1 MAQPSCIRAIQP
13 LQQPLGLRL
22 EPSPWTHTRP
32 HSWTHSS
39 DLLLDPLPDPLPAGT
54 HRPGPTPAGLMPYG
68 NHRDHYHGTHSPG
81 PHAGTLLGPTPG
93 PTSGPILGP
102 TTGPILEAHDPLP
115 APLPAIEP
123 PLQSQ
128 DQHLDP
134 LPNSPRTPSNSFPS
148 STLGL
153 LVSDI
158 LGLLWSNH
166 YMKLVRVS
174 QSHYHNH
181 PAGDQLKSQR
191 HDHSG

>member
-1 MAQPSCIRAIQP
+1 MGTETGTPSWTH
-13 LQQPLGLRL
+13 
-22 EPSPWTHTRP
+22 PWTHSRTYSHR
-32 HSWTHSS
+32 
-39 DLLLDPLPDPLPAGT
+39 
-54 HRPGPTPAGLMPYG
+54 HRPGPTT
-68 NHRDHYHGTHSPG
+68 GTHYRDPLPRDSCPGPFLGPGPTLGLTPVG
-81 PHAGTLLGPTPG
+81 PHARDPLPGVPGPSPG

-174 QSHYHNH
+174 QSHYHNL

>member
-1 MAQPSCIRAIQP
+1 MGTETGNP
-13 LQQPLGLRL
+13 
-22 EPSPWTHTRP
+22 
-32 HSWTHSS
+32 SWTH
-39 DLLLDPLPDPLPAGT
+39 PW
-54 HRPGPTPAGLMPYG
+54 
-68 NHRDHYHGTHSPG
+68 
-81 PHAGTLLGPTPG
+81 PTPG
-93 PTSGPILGP
+93 PTPTVRDPQPGSTTGTHYRDHYRDPLSRDSRPWDSRPGPTSGTLPGSPGPTLGPILGP
-102 TTGPILEAHDPLP
+102 TTGPILAAHDPLP

-174 QSHYHNH
+174 QSHFHNL
-181 PAGDQLKSQR
+181 PAGDQSKSQR

>member
-1 MAQPSCIRAIQP
+1 MGTETGTPSWTH
-13 LQQPLGLRL
+13 
-22 EPSPWTHTRP
+22 PWTH
-32 HSWTHSS
+32 SWTYSHR
-39 DLLLDPLPDPLPAGT
+39 
-54 HRPGPTPAGLMPYG
+54 HRPGPTTGTHYRDP
-68 NHRDHYHGTHSPG
+68 DHYRDP
-81 PHAGTLLGPTPG
+81 LLRDSHPWDSRPGPTPG
-93 PTSGPILGP
+93 TLPGSPGPTLGPTLGP

-174 QSHYHNH
+174 QSHYHNL

>member
-13 LQQPLGLRL
+13 LQQPWGLRL
-22 EPSPWTHTRP
+22 GP
-32 HSWTHSS
+32 
-39 DLLLDPLPDPLPAGT
+39 PL
-54 HRPGPTPAGLMPYG
+54 GPT
-68 NHRDHYHGTHSPG
+68 
-81 PHAGTLLGPTPG
+81 LGPTPG
-93 PTSGPILGP
+93 PTPTGTHYWDHYRYRPGPTTGTHYRDSSGTHSRRTHACGTHAVGLMPGPMPGAISPGPTSGPTLGP

-115 APLPAIEP
+115 APLPVIEP

-134 LPNSPRTPSNSFPS
+134 LPNSPRTPSKSFPS

-166 YMKLVRVS
+166 YMKLARVS
-174 QSHYHNH
+174 QSHYHNY
-181 PAGDQLKSQR
+181 PAGDQLKSQQ
-191 HDHSG
+191 HDHPG